1 MEKTIEISGKKV
13 RLKTSGAFPLR
24 YKAQFH
30 RDYFKDLVRLMPLA
44 DVAEKEELSPEDLE
58 KIDFDMF
65 YNIIWTM
72 AKTANPS
79 IPEPFEWLD
88 QFESFPIVE
97 IIPEIQDMLVAMIST
112 EKNLQA
118 AGQGNK

>member
-58 KIDFDMF
+58 RIDFDMF

-72 AKTANPS
+72 AKTADSS
-79 IPEPFEWLD
+79 IPDPFEWLD